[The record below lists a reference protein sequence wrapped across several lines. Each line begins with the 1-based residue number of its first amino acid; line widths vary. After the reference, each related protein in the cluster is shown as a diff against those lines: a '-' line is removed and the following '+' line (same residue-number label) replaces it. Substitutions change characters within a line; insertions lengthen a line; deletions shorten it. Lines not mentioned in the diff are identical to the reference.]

1 MSDMMNGSAFEPDRP
16 CGSARASE
24 SVSIERMSYGS
35 AAVGRLSDGKT
46 VFVER
51 AAPGDVVEVEVVEDK
66 RTYARGRISRIVEAS
81 PQRADMVKCSEAC
94 GGCPWAHLSYEAQLA
109 SKRDAVI
116 DALCRVARFD
126 RARAVDVVAP
136 CVASKRQW
144 GYRNKLEM
152 AAGKD
157 SAGRFTLGFYREGTH
172 DVVSVKSCPLANRYI
187 ERAPKALRGALRFL
201 SSSQDLGI
209 YRVGVRS
216 SLRTGKTEVA
226 LWTPPS
232 AFPRTA
238 VAKTIQDALRASSV
252 VRVLAEPGSARKVK
266 KIEAL
271 EGKGVWEE
279 KLCDARFFT
288 AAPSFFQVNTAQA
301 EKLVNLVI
309 EGLEIEQGMYIAD
322 LYAGGGTFSI
332 PMARLGADVVAVEV
346 AGSSKDTLAKLIVVS
361 EINNVELEAICGDTA
376 VELPELGEVDA
387 LVVDPP
393 RSGLAKGVVGQIA
406 AAAPARVA
414 YVSCDPQTWA
424 RDVALFEGGG
434 YRLARATPVDMF
446 PQTYHVEVASIF
458 ERVR

>member
-1 MSDMMNGSAFEPDRP
+1 MDDKTSGLPQRFDDADGVF
-16 CGSARASE
+16 ARE
-24 SVSIERMSYGS
+24 TVSIERMSYGS
-35 AAVGRLSDGKT
+35 AAIGRLSDGKT
-46 VFVER
+46 VFVEG
-51 AAPGDVVEVEVVEDK
+51 AAPGDVVEVELFEDK
-66 RTYARGRISRIVEAS
+66 RSYARARVARIVEAS
-81 PQRADMVKCSEAC
+81 PQRAGMVKCAEAC
-94 GGCPWAHLSYEAQLA
+94 GGCPWAHLSYEAQIA
-109 SKRDAVI
+109 AKRAAVV

-126 RARAVDVVAP
+126 RDRAESLVAP

-152 AAGKD
+152 AAGTD
-157 SAGRFTLGFYREGTH
+157 GAGRFALGFYREGSH
-172 DVVSVKSCPLANRYI
+172 DIVSTKSCPLANRYI

-201 SSSQDLGI
+201 SSSHDLGI

-238 VAKTIQDALRASSV
+238 VAKTLQDALKASSV

-266 KIEAL
+266 KIETL

-301 EKLVNLVI
+301 EKLVETVV
-309 EGLEIEQGMYIAD
+309 EGLKLEEGMYVAD

-346 AGSSKDTLAKLIVVS
+346 AGSSIRDLRRNAEV
-361 EINNVELEAICGDTA
+361 NNVEVEAICGDTA
-376 VELPELGEVDA
+376 VELPELGELDA

-393 RSGLAKGVVGQIA
+393 RSGLAKGVVGHIA

-424 RDVALFEGGG
+424 RDVSLFEQEG

-458 ERVR
+458 ERVL